1 MNNHRIYVIDI
12 DCLSDDAGTIHYTE
26 LSDEEFITEAELQG
40 SVYGSLEQ
48 FQLAFNHS
56 EVNTSNQVIRIIED
70 KQSFAISSLSR
81 DDLKKIVP
89 NDKIRNS
96 IPDYFMERIASK
108 LGDDYCEQLFW
119 SSLKIIAEYVLED
132 INENKQFLMCSKE
145 DGETIV
151 PFSELYDEDQDLVC
165 DCCGVEMAE
174 GYRVEYDEE
183 GVLLICTEECL
194 QKKFT
199 SEQIKE
205 MEIGADDS
213 ENYWT
218 DWGNEIEL
226 DINTKQNL
234 QSFIKESAVGD
245 VWEDESGTVTRT
257 I

>member
-1 MNNHRIYVIDI
+1 MNNFRVYVIDVE
-12 DCLSDDAGTIHYTE
+12 CLSDAVAEVFYQDLT
-26 LSDEEFITEAELQG
+26 DEEFIAEAELQG
-40 SVYGSLEQ
+40 SVYGSLEA
-48 FQLAFNHS
+48 FQQAYNQAELS
-56 EVNTSNQVIRIIED
+56 TSNQVIRIIED
-70 KQSFAISSLSR
+70 KQSFSISSLSR
-81 DDLKKIVP
+81 DDLKLIVP
-89 NDKIRNS
+89 NDKIRDA
-96 IPDYFMERIASK
+96 IPNHFMERIASK

-199 SEQIKE
+199 AEQIKE